1 MMALHMCAVFY
12 SCTMGHSTT
21 TFFPGSQIFLTT
33 SQYENTEGQLFNLVI
48 GTDAMLNVDIKYKLT
63 FLSYQQYSS
72 KRSNDSTLPDLS
84 NNDVPTNPA
93 ECKY

>member
-1 MMALHMCAVFY
+1 MCCILYYGALY
-12 SCTMGHSTT
+12 KY
-21 TFFPGSQIFLTT
+21 FFPGSQIFLTN

-48 GTDAMLNVDIKYKLT
+48 GTDAMLNVDIKCKLT